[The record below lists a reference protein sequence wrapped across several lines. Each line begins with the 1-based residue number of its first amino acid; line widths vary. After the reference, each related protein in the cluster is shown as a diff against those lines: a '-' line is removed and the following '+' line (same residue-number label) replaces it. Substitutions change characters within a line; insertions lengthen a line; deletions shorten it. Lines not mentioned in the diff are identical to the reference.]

1 MIQMSKKKKWICGI
15 GAVVIIAVIL
25 SMCGGG
31 SDKKSDTSAEQQ
43 QNESRQMEPST
54 IKLKGSHAL
63 LFKVEEPYLLRLVKT
78 QDKGWQ
84 VRMKVNFVKVKDIDT
99 RRYQLKIKCCPNMA
113 YIDDYDVELQ
123 KGQLSN
129 DYFNTL
135 CAKEVGEPEEL
146 VIQPFSWDPMSYT
159 DAKKI
164 YDSTRS
170 VMITDMD
177 LEELKKEDIVKK
189 ATESIFDDEELK
201 DVKDAAETAGKLL
214 DAEKKLLDAL
224 F

>member
-1 MIQMSKKKKWICGI
+1 MIQMSKKMKWICGI
-15 GAVVIIAVIL
+15 GAFVLIAVLL

-31 SDKKSDTSAEQQ
+31 SGDKSTASNEQQ
-43 QNESRQMEPST
+43 QNESREMAAST
-54 IKLKGSHAL
+54 LKLKGSHAS

-78 QDKGWQ
+78 PDKGWQ
-84 VRMKVNFVKVKDIDT
+84 VRAKINFVKVKEIDAK
-99 RRYQLKIKCCPNMA
+99 RYQLKMDCCPRMA

-123 KGQLSN
+123 EGQLSS

-146 VIQPFSWDPMSYT
+146 VLQPFSWDNMSYT

-164 YDSTRS
+164 YDATRS
-170 VMITDMD
+170 VIITDMD
-177 LEELKKEDIVKK
+177 LQEIKKEDIIQN
-189 ATESIFDDEELK
+189 ATKSIVEDDDIKEL
-201 DVKDAAETAGKLL
+201 KDAAETAGKLL
-214 DAEKKLLDAL
+214 EAEKDLLDAL